1 MLENEIINL
10 TAAIEKL
17 CTIMETKEVEPVTVE
32 PVTVEPVIVEPVIVE
47 PVTVEPVIVE
57 PVTVEPVIVKPVTHT
72 EDSLKELCLTSS
84 KTIEDGR
91 TKVRAILAEY
101 NAKKVAEIPTHL
113 YSEVVKKL
121 EELV

>member
-17 CTIMETKEVEPVTVE
+17 CTLMETKEVEPVAVE
-32 PVTVEPVIVEPVIVE
+32 PIIA
-47 PVTVEPVIVE
+47 
-57 PVTVEPVIVKPVTHT
+57 EPVIVKPVIHT

-113 YSEVVKKL
+113 YSEVIKKL

>member
-17 CTIMETKEVEPVTVE
+17 CTIMETKEVEPV
-32 PVTVEPVIVEPVIVE
+32 IVE
-47 PVTVEPVIVE
+47 PVT
-57 PVTVEPVIVKPVTHT
+57 VKPVTHT

-91 TKVRAILAEY
+91 TKVRAILAKY

>member
-17 CTIMETKEVEPVTVE
+17 CTLMETKE
-32 PVTVEPVIVEPVIVE
+32 VEPVIVEPVIVK
-47 PVTVEPVIVE
+47 PVIVE
-57 PVTVEPVIVKPVTHT
+57 PVTHT

-84 KTIEDGR
+84 KNIEDGR
-91 TKVRAILAEY
+91 TKVRAILAKY

-121 EELV
+121 EGLV